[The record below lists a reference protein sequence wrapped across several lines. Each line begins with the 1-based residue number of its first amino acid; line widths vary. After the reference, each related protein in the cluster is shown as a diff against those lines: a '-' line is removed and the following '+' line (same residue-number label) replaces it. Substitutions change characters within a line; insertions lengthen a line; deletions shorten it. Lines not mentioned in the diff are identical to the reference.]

1 MLRAL
6 KHLIE
11 TRFNKGQVKQN
22 THKSCSFLIVSLSKS
37 LSLCFMCSDQ
47 HVKHWIAGGFPLTSS
62 LLLDYHVKITHTY
75 TGNSC
80 ISFRTVLTILQ
91 LEIFYCERFQVFIF
105 LIIRLIVLRQIISCK
120 SNLFVNRFLQL
131 VGRHIQ
137 PDIYR

>member
-47 HVKHWIAGGFPLTSS
+47 HVKYRMPRGSPLTSS
-62 LLLDYHVKITHTY
+62 LLLDYHVKQYARTHILILLSY
-75 TGNSC
+75 FTGGCQMICNQELICGHTCAMICHNKDLKHAVYKCPKPCVNLLDPCKHSC
-80 ISFRTVLTILQ
+80 P
-91 LEIFYCERFQVFIF
+91 
-105 LIIRLIVLRQIISCK
+105 
-120 SNLFVNRFLQL
+120 
-131 VGRHIQ
+131 GM
-137 PDIYR
+137 